1 MVDVDGVADN
11 GRDLLVVL
19 VVFFNIYNRFASCLF
34 TCFGVSDKRSRI
46 AF

>member
-19 VVFFNIYNRFASCLF
+19 VVFLIYIIDLPLVC
-34 TCFGVSDKRSRI
+34 
-46 AF
+46 